1 MQGVVSSVTTIDGEM
16 FNAFTGFYSMGKAE
30 AEDALLERVPNAY
43 ILRPAYLYGPM
54 NNLYREA
61 FVFDCAKVGRKFY
74 LPEDGE
80 MKLQFFHVRDLCG
93 LMEMIMK
100 EKPAD
105 HVFNVENVS

>member
-1 MQGVVSSVTTIDGEM
+1 MQGVVSSVTTI
-16 FNAFTGFYSMGKAE
+16 
-30 AEDALLERVPNAY
+30 
-43 ILRPAYLYGPM
+43 
-54 NNLYREA
+54 
-61 FVFDCAKVGRKFY
+61 
-74 LPEDGE
+74 DGE

>member
-1 MQGVVSSVTTIDGEM
+1 MTTIDGEM

-30 AEDALLERVPNAY
+30 AEGALLERVPNAY